1 MFPTTTKT
9 TTNDRD
15 ATFTSPF
22 FAFHQ
27 KSMHFPQSFFQTGPL
42 FSDEYDLNENEN
54 FDDEN
59 NFFSTQT
66 LLRRKRVTAK
76 QFHFPSQTFL
86 RYFWYARFG
95 LIVCAEPCGGRNDD
109 VDGFLRKVRSMGT
122 TIPTDDHGGFRR
134 RGQQQQQQ
142 QRQREENSYYWY
154 RRGGGGGGRGR
165 IPKPREGREGGG
177 RGGAKFYRH
186 FSPSSFRGDANR
198 GLGGGVGGA
207 GFRHHRDEGA
217 SSGEDGGAWSIVP
230 LISASTHSSS
240 STCSSSQISSYGG
253 MNVPYYGSPYDF
265 EAAFGLS
272 PSFRRIGGG
281 QSSTKRRLR
290 RLEERIAL
298 GINLDENGI
307 PFDRELT
314 EEQRE
319 RLFEFRAFK
328 KELERGDPF
337 VENAEALGLFL
348 EYEEEKNVLLL
359 GCGTSSSSS
368 SSSSLSGSPSSTTT
382 AVHSSSSKSG
392 SDNTNDENT
401 DSTDDDDDE
410 NKEDN
415 DEDER
420 ENRHH
425 QNDKNDSNDIENEHS
440 CFDLETFVKDVAER
454 LHVDDDSIDSETEY
468 KDGNSKGTSSGV
480 SSLDVSHEQQ

>member
-1 MFPTTTKT
+1 M
-9 TTNDRD
+9 
-15 ATFTSPF
+15 
-22 FAFHQ
+22 
-27 KSMHFPQSFFQTGPL
+27 
-42 FSDEYDLNENEN
+42 
-54 FDDEN
+54 
-59 NFFSTQT
+59 
-66 LLRRKRVTAK
+66 
-76 QFHFPSQTFL
+76 
-86 RYFWYARFG
+86 
-95 LIVCAEPCGGRNDD
+95 
-109 VDGFLRKVRSMGT
+109 
-122 TIPTDDHGGFRR
+122 
-134 RGQQQQQQ
+134 
-142 QRQREENSYYWY
+142 
-154 RRGGGGGGRGR
+154 
-165 IPKPREGREGGG
+165 
-177 RGGAKFYRH
+177 
-186 FSPSSFRGDANR
+186 
-198 GLGGGVGGA
+198 
-207 GFRHHRDEGA
+207 
-217 SSGEDGGAWSIVP
+217 VP
-230 LISASTHSSS
+230 LISASSRSSS

-253 MNVPYYGSPYDF
+253 MNVAYYGSPYVDY

-328 KELERGDPF
+328 KELQRGDPF

-359 GCGTSSSSS
+359 GCGTS
-368 SSSSLSGSPSSTTT
+368 P
-382 AVHSSSSKSG
+382 
-392 SDNTNDENT
+392 
-401 DSTDDDDDE
+401 
-410 NKEDN
+410 DN
-415 DEDER
+415 DDDER
-420 ENRHH
+420 ENRHY

>member
-1 MFPTTTKT
+1 MFPTTKT

-15 ATFTSPF
+15 ATFPSPF
-22 FAFHQ
+22 FAFHRA
-27 KSMHFPQSFFQTGPL
+27 SMHFPHSFFQTGPL
-42 FSDEYDLNENEN
+42 FSDEYDLNGNEN
-54 FDDEN
+54 FDDENN

-142 QRQREENSYYWY
+142 RQREENSYYWY

-165 IPKPREGREGGG
+165 IPKPREGRGGGG

-186 FSPSSFRGDANR
+186 FSPSSSFRGDATR

-217 SSGEDGGAWSIVP
+217 SSGEDGGAWSMVP
-230 LISASTHSSS
+230 LISASSRSSS

-253 MNVPYYGSPYDF
+253 MNIPYYGSPYVDY

-272 PSFRRIGGG
+272 PSFRRIGGR

-328 KELERGDPF
+328 KELERSEPF

-359 GCGTSSSSS
+359 GCGTSSSS

-415 DEDER
+415 VVER
-420 ENRHH
+420 ENRYH

>member
-1 MFPTTTKT
+1 M
-9 TTNDRD
+9 
-15 ATFTSPF
+15 
-22 FAFHQ
+22 
-27 KSMHFPQSFFQTGPL
+27 
-42 FSDEYDLNENEN
+42 
-54 FDDEN
+54 
-59 NFFSTQT
+59 
-66 LLRRKRVTAK
+66 
-76 QFHFPSQTFL
+76 
-86 RYFWYARFG
+86 
-95 LIVCAEPCGGRNDD
+95 
-109 VDGFLRKVRSMGT
+109 
-122 TIPTDDHGGFRR
+122 
-134 RGQQQQQQ
+134 
-142 QRQREENSYYWY
+142 
-154 RRGGGGGGRGR
+154 
-165 IPKPREGREGGG
+165 
-177 RGGAKFYRH
+177 
-186 FSPSSFRGDANR
+186 
-198 GLGGGVGGA
+198 
-207 GFRHHRDEGA
+207 
-217 SSGEDGGAWSIVP
+217 
-230 LISASTHSSS
+230 
-240 STCSSSQISSYGG
+240 
-253 MNVPYYGSPYDF
+253 
-265 EAAFGLS
+265 
-272 PSFRRIGGG
+272 
-281 QSSTKRRLR
+281 
-290 RLEERIAL
+290 

-392 SDNTNDENT
+392 SDSTNDENT

>member
-1 MFPTTTKT
+1 M
-9 TTNDRD
+9 
-15 ATFTSPF
+15 
-22 FAFHQ
+22 
-27 KSMHFPQSFFQTGPL
+27 
-42 FSDEYDLNENEN
+42 
-54 FDDEN
+54 
-59 NFFSTQT
+59 
-66 LLRRKRVTAK
+66 
-76 QFHFPSQTFL
+76 
-86 RYFWYARFG
+86 
-95 LIVCAEPCGGRNDD
+95 
-109 VDGFLRKVRSMGT
+109 VDGSFDFGV
-122 TIPTDDHGGFRR
+122 
-134 RGQQQQQQ
+134 
-142 QRQREENSYYWY
+142 
-154 RRGGGGGGRGR
+154 
-165 IPKPREGREGGG
+165 
-177 RGGAKFYRH
+177 
-186 FSPSSFRGDANR
+186 FSFVFFDVLVFANLVVWR
-198 GLGGGVGGA
+198 NEYSVLWFSVC
-207 GFRHHRDEGA
+207 R
-217 SSGEDGGAWSIVP
+217 
-230 LISASTHSSS
+230 
-240 STCSSSQISSYGG
+240 
-253 MNVPYYGSPYDF
+253 F

-328 KELERGDPF
+328 KELERSEPF

-359 GCGTSSSSS
+359 GCGTSSSS

>member
-1 MFPTTTKT
+1 M
-9 TTNDRD
+9 
-15 ATFTSPF
+15 
-22 FAFHQ
+22 
-27 KSMHFPQSFFQTGPL
+27 
-42 FSDEYDLNENEN
+42 
-54 FDDEN
+54 
-59 NFFSTQT
+59 
-66 LLRRKRVTAK
+66 
-76 QFHFPSQTFL
+76 
-86 RYFWYARFG
+86 
-95 LIVCAEPCGGRNDD
+95 
-109 VDGFLRKVRSMGT
+109 
-122 TIPTDDHGGFRR
+122 
-134 RGQQQQQQ
+134 
-142 QRQREENSYYWY
+142 
-154 RRGGGGGGRGR
+154 
-165 IPKPREGREGGG
+165 
-177 RGGAKFYRH
+177 
-186 FSPSSFRGDANR
+186 
-198 GLGGGVGGA
+198 
-207 GFRHHRDEGA
+207 
-217 SSGEDGGAWSIVP
+217 VP
-230 LISASTHSSS
+230 LILASSRSSS

-253 MNVPYYGSPYDF
+253 MNVPYYGSPYLDF

-272 PSFRRIGGG
+272 PSFRRIGGE

-298 GINLDENGI
+298 GINLDENGV

-328 KELERGDPF
+328 KELERGDSF

-368 SSSSLSGSPSSTTT
+368 SSSLLGSPSSTTT

-392 SDNTNDENT
+392 SDNTND
-401 DSTDDDDDE
+401 DE
-410 NKEDN
+410 NKDDN

-420 ENRHH
+420 EHRHH
-425 QNDKNDSNDIENEHS
+425 QSDINDVENEQQREHS

>member
-1 MFPTTTKT
+1 M
-9 TTNDRD
+9 
-15 ATFTSPF
+15 
-22 FAFHQ
+22 
-27 KSMHFPQSFFQTGPL
+27 
-42 FSDEYDLNENEN
+42 
-54 FDDEN
+54 
-59 NFFSTQT
+59 
-66 LLRRKRVTAK
+66 
-76 QFHFPSQTFL
+76 
-86 RYFWYARFG
+86 
-95 LIVCAEPCGGRNDD
+95 
-109 VDGFLRKVRSMGT
+109 
-122 TIPTDDHGGFRR
+122 
-134 RGQQQQQQ
+134 
-142 QRQREENSYYWY
+142 
-154 RRGGGGGGRGR
+154 
-165 IPKPREGREGGG
+165 
-177 RGGAKFYRH
+177 
-186 FSPSSFRGDANR
+186 
-198 GLGGGVGGA
+198 
-207 GFRHHRDEGA
+207 
-217 SSGEDGGAWSIVP
+217 VP
-230 LISASTHSSS
+230 LISASSRSSS

-253 MNVPYYGSPYDF
+253 MNVAYYGSPYDF

-328 KELERGDPF
+328 KELQRGDPF

-359 GCGTSSSSS
+359 GCGTS
-368 SSSSLSGSPSSTTT
+368 P
-382 AVHSSSSKSG
+382 
-392 SDNTNDENT
+392 
-401 DSTDDDDDE
+401 
-410 NKEDN
+410 DN
-415 DEDER
+415 DDDER
-420 ENRHH
+420 ENCHY

>member
-1 MFPTTTKT
+1 M
-9 TTNDRD
+9 
-15 ATFTSPF
+15 
-22 FAFHQ
+22 
-27 KSMHFPQSFFQTGPL
+27 
-42 FSDEYDLNENEN
+42 
-54 FDDEN
+54 
-59 NFFSTQT
+59 
-66 LLRRKRVTAK
+66 
-76 QFHFPSQTFL
+76 
-86 RYFWYARFG
+86 
-95 LIVCAEPCGGRNDD
+95 
-109 VDGFLRKVRSMGT
+109 
-122 TIPTDDHGGFRR
+122 
-134 RGQQQQQQ
+134 
-142 QRQREENSYYWY
+142 
-154 RRGGGGGGRGR
+154 
-165 IPKPREGREGGG
+165 
-177 RGGAKFYRH
+177 
-186 FSPSSFRGDANR
+186 
-198 GLGGGVGGA
+198 
-207 GFRHHRDEGA
+207 
-217 SSGEDGGAWSIVP
+217 
-230 LISASTHSSS
+230 
-240 STCSSSQISSYGG
+240 
-253 MNVPYYGSPYDF
+253 
-265 EAAFGLS
+265 
-272 PSFRRIGGG
+272 
-281 QSSTKRRLR
+281 
-290 RLEERIAL
+290 
-298 GINLDENGI
+298 GINLDENGV

-368 SSSSLSGSPSSTTT
+368 SSSLSGSPSSTTT

-420 ENRHH
+420 ENRHY
-425 QNDKNDSNDIENEHS
+425 QNDKNDSNDIKNEHS